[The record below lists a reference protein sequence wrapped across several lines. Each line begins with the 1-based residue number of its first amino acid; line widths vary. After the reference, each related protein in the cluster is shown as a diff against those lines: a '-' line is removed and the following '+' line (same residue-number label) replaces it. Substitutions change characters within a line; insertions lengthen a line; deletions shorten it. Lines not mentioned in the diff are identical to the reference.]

1 MPVFGKR
8 RALGQHFLRDT
19 RIIETISLTA
29 LDGVQK
35 YGCRTLLEIGPGKG
49 AITLA
54 MLDEIDSRGGAG
66 LERMILAERDR
77 ELIEEWKDRAIA
89 RENSREAASP
99 GSMPPLVVEGGD
111 FVELE
116 DARWLGAPGA
126 DGRPAHAPIAV
137 ASNLPYSAG
146 TAILQKLARHPAEIP
161 FMVLM
166 FQAEVAARLRA
177 ELGTK
182 AWGSLS
188 IWIQN
193 QWDVRK
199 LISAPPRAFAPP
211 PDVDSE
217 VVVLTRRA
225 EPRVR
230 VDRDPELWERLLKA
244 CFAHRRK
251 MLRSG
256 LPDGPMRDALMRSGL
271 DPTLRA
277 EALTWD
283 QWAVFY
289 GECLKG

>member
-1 MPVFGKR
+1 MSPVFGKR
-8 RALGQHFLRDT
+8 RALGQHFLRD
-19 RIIETISLTA
+19 RSVIDKIARTA
-29 LDGVQK
+29 IDEAHRL
-35 YGCRTLLEIGPGKG
+35 GCRALLEIGPGRG
-49 AITLA
+49 AITRPL
-54 MLDEIDSRGGAG
+54 
-66 LERMILAERDR
+66 LERLEADPRDIQRVILAERDR
-77 ELIEEWKDRAIA
+77 GLAYDWSESAKDRLIKTP
-89 RENSREAASP
+89 E
-99 GSMPPLVVEGGD
+99 LVVEECD
-111 FVELE
+111 FNELADE
-116 DARWLGAPGA
+116 KWLSVQPL
-126 DGRPAHAPIAV
+126 AV

-161 FMVLM
+161 VMVLM

-193 QWDVRK
+193 IWEVRK
-199 LISAPPRAFAPP
+199 LCAVPPGAFAPP

-225 EPRVR
+225 APLVH
-230 VDRDPELWERLLKA
+230 VTDPAGWEALLKA

-256 LPDGPMRDALMRSGL
+256 LPEGPMHAALERSGI

-277 EALTWD
+277 EALSWE
-283 QWAVFY
+283 QWRKFY
-289 GECLKG
+289 GALSTQSS

>member
-19 RIIETISLTA
+19 AIIDRIARTAVELAHET
-29 LDGVQK
+29 
-35 YGCRTLLEIGPGKG
+35 GCRALLEIGPGKG
-49 AITLA
+49 AITLPL
-54 MLDEIDSRGGAG
+54 LDLLEANPGQI
-66 LERMILAERDR
+66 ERMTVAERDR
-77 ELIEEWKDRAIA
+77 DLIEEWNDRSIA
-89 RENSREAASP
+89 RDGAFEEAK
-99 GSMPPLVVEGGD
+99 PPLIVEPGD
-111 FVELE
+111 FNDL
-116 DARWLGAPGA
+116 DDSRWLSITPL
-126 DGRPAHAPIAV
+126 AV

-146 TAILQKLARHPAEIP
+146 TAILQKLARHPDKIP

-166 FQAEVAARLRA
+166 FQAEVAHRLRA
-177 ELGTK
+177 EPDTK

-193 QWDVRK
+193 VWDVRK
-199 LISAPPRAFAPP
+199 LVSAPPRAFAPP

-217 VVVLTRRA
+217 VVVLTRRE

-230 VDRDPELWERLLKA
+230 VRDNDQWEALLKA

-256 LPDGPMRDALMRSGL
+256 LPEGPFRAALARSGI

-277 EALTWD
+277 EALSWE
-283 QWAVFY
+283 QWQAFY
-289 GECLKG
+289 EAL